1 MRKFTSV
8 LKWFGLALLMPLAQ
22 GAFAAGNVISAPG
35 MNGGGNTAWTIYAF
49 GNAQAVSDALRALTN
64 FSASGT
70 FQSVVGLVAMLG
82 VLGMGMSGG
91 FNQAM
96 AKRFISY
103 AVGVFLTCYF
113 LFGVTNGGP
122 LVVNA
127 EVIDTV
133 DNTWKAPITVP
144 AVVGIP
150 ASLISSAGY
159 DITQAIEASFSIPDA
174 LKLSK
179 GAPFNLAASML
190 EDASQA
196 KIEDSNL
203 ASSLSYY
210 VQDCFTIGV
219 AQNVLQAST
228 LLNSTNFINDINFP
242 SVAVMVNT
250 LLAPGAV
257 GVPQVASCKDA
268 WSYINNAINGQ
279 GSDAAS
285 FLGNASAWAATP
297 ALSVIN
303 SAADSMALWAS
314 NGGVTDGG
322 ALVKQAAV
330 LSAFRDAY
338 KQTATATGN
347 SDFLTGLAVTQAVDT
362 QRSSWIV
369 GAEVFNKTMGYIF
382 AILQVFVYSITPLVM
397 CAALVPGLG
406 LALLKNFLQ
415 ILLWLAIWQPMLAI
429 VNFIIISMQQA
440 DIGGALATPN
450 GSGFTLSNMAIVTEK
465 ATNLRAAAT
474 FVGTMVPALAW
485 AMVKGSVDFSRVIGS
500 AMGESLS
507 QGAANTLTTG
517 NYSLNQASM
526 DSFTSNK
533 YSVAESG
540 AWGYGHT
547 SQGAIGAHKQDMGGS
562 GLPGTTDQQMSMTPS
577 HQMNAGHGGSTAS
590 GASGA
595 QSAGNSTAVTQANSN
610 SRNASSVDTGGSSN
624 SSSYGTTA
632 GMSGGVDI
640 HGNILHGGQ
649 GLGGRAGGAPGSAA
663 AAGQG
668 QGAGQAAG
676 GPQQPS
682 EGAVVGAARP
692 THPLRPGMGWRV
704 GQQFQAQGSRQHQ
717 DTSGHQNSYGTG
729 ASQSETNAHTAS
741 SADNRTVQQSAQN
754 QDSYTQANSLN
765 MQGLANASDRAEAQA
780 TQSVYRQGSLMAE
793 LLHAHHPFTP
803 PPASDIAKTYD
814 HLNQPHAVQNDVK
827 AEQGKVDGQVAKLT
841 KEEHEFAAA
850 TDAKGKVVDKA
861 TDAEMSGDK
870 KKVAASEK
878 PATASAT
885 SGELKAIATS
895 PDAQAIVHMGQELK
909 EKATHA
915 LDAAGSFAMKEAE
928 KHLPGGLKL
937 PDEGNASAKPKDS
950 QGPAGTP
957 AVAPAPASPAAAAA
971 PTSQS
976 APQAASAPASQLVP
990 AENGKNATP
999 TQAGNGPHVMPT
1011 QAPQPTPAGNGQHA
1025 TPTQAPTGQR
1035 PVGREQQP
1043 VASREEAPAQA
1054 QAPMQPP
1061 PLQQAQVQPEQPL
1074 MPQPPLPPT
1083 QTAGQEAALPLQT
1096 AQQPAPSNPLN
1107 DVFSGQKSA
1116 DAPAQQLQGQV
1127 QIAEQRAERLET
1139 QRRNVDGVLAS
1150 AEGKKPTDLPNIIRQ
1165 AQDIVRNS

>member
-1 MRKFTSV
+1 MMGNMRKFTSV
-8 LKWFGLALLMPLAQ
+8 LKWGLALLMPLAQ
-22 GAFAAGNVISAPG
+22 GAYAAGNVISAPG

-49 GNAQAVSDALRALTN
+49 GNAQAVSDAMRALTN
-64 FSASGT
+64 FSSSGT
-70 FQSVVGLVAMLG
+70 FQSIVGLVAMLG

-133 DNTWKAPITVP
+133 DNTWKAPVTVP

-150 ASLISSAGY
+150 ASLISTAGY

-196 KIEDSNL
+196 KIEDPNL
-203 ASSLSYY
+203 ASSLAYY

-257 GVPQVASCKDA
+257 GTPQVASCKDA

-279 GSDAAS
+279 GADAAS

-314 NGGVTDGG
+314 NGGITDGG

-330 LSAFRDAY
+330 LSAFKDAY

-382 AILQVFVYSITPLVM
+382 AILQVFVYSITPLVL

-429 VNFIIISMQQA
+429 VNFIVISMQQA
-440 DIGGALATPN
+440 DMGGALASPN
-450 GSGFTLSNMAIVTEK
+450 GAGFTLSNMAIVTEK

-500 AMGESLS
+500 AMGESLA

-517 NYSLNQASM
+517 NFSLNQGSM

-547 SQGAIGAHKQDMGGS
+547 TQGAVGAHKHDMGGS

-577 HQMNAGHGGSTAS
+577 HQMNAGQGGSSAH
-590 GASGA
+590 GANGSR
-595 QSAGNSTAVTQANSN
+595 SAGNSDAVTTANST
-610 SRNASSVDTGGSSN
+610 SRNGSSVDSGGTSN
-624 SSSYGTTA
+624 SSGYGETSGVSA
-632 GMSGGVDI
+632 GIDV
-640 HGNILHGGQ
+640 HGNIIHGGQ
-649 GLGGRAGGAPGSAA
+649 GLGGRSGMGPGANS

-668 QGAGQAAG
+668 QGAAGQAAG
-676 GPQQPS
+676 GQHPG
-682 EGAVVGAARP
+682 ELANVDAARP
-692 THPLRPGMGWRV
+692 THPLRPGVGWRV
-704 GQQFQAQGSRQHQ
+704 GQQVQAQGNRQVQATH
-717 DTSGHQNSYGTG
+717 GHMDSSGTG
-729 ASQSETNAHTAS
+729 ASQSNTHAHTDNK
-741 SADNRTVQQSAQN
+741 ADVRAVTDSGQN
-754 QDSYTQANSLN
+754 QDSWSKSDNLS
-765 MQGLANASDRAEAQA
+765 MQGLANPSDRAEAQS

-793 LLHAHHPFTP
+793 LLQAHRPFTP
-803 PPASDIAKTYD
+803 PPASDIAKTYNR
-814 HLNQPHAVQNDVK
+814 LGEQQGVQKEVK
-827 AEQGKVDGQVAKLT
+827 AEQDHVNGKIGQLTSEEKAFEKGTDSKGAVIDKETEAQLSGAKKRVDADEAPAK
-841 KEEHEFAAA
+841 ESAM
-850 TDAKGKVVDKA
+850 KGEA
-861 TDAEMSGDK
+861 
-870 KKVAASEK
+870 
-878 PATASAT
+878 
-885 SGELKAIATS
+885 KAIANS
-895 PDAQAIVHMGQELK
+895 PEVQAMVRMGEAAV
-909 EKATHA
+909 EKAGHA
-915 LDAAGSFAMKEAE
+915 LGKAGSFAMKEAE
-928 KHLPGGLKL
+928 QLLPKGMTLPHVPPEGGEAGKS
-937 PDEGNASAKPKDS
+937 NASHG
-950 QGPAGTP
+950 QGGA
-957 AVAPAPASPAAAAA
+957 AAPASAPAAPASAAA
-971 PTSQS
+971 PASQS
-976 APQAASAPASQLVP
+976 APLAASAPASAGTAQP
-990 AENGKNATP
+990 APAQHP
-999 TQAGNGPHVMPT
+999 TQAGNGSHVT
-1011 QAPQPTPAGNGQHA
+1011 QAQAPNNGQKPDA
-1025 TPTQAPTGQR
+1025 
-1035 PVGREQQP
+1035 REQQP
-1043 VASREEAPAQA
+1043 TSRQPQVVASRDDAPAPQ
-1054 QAPMQPP
+1054 
-1061 PLQQAQVQPEQPL
+1061 QPL
-1074 MPQPPLPPT
+1074 VQQPQQVLAAELPLPQPPQPQQ
-1083 QTAGQEAALPLQT
+1083 QTAGPDALPLQT

-1127 QIAEQRAERLET
+1127 QMAEQRVERLEN

-1150 AEGKKPTDLPNIIRQ
+1150 AEGKKPTELPKIIQQ
-1165 AQDIVRNS
+1165 AQDIVRNT